1 MSNISSFYQSEGSQK
16 FDEARRKAFIAGVFD
31 TLLRQSGTMLSLDE
45 VRARLKVR
53 GQRDLGLQT
62 VPIDRIVGSEGRYLD
77 FDRRFLPRSGKLRRR
92 WAEIHALVQQMANLP
107 PVELYKIG
115 DVYFVRD
122 GNHRISVARHMG
134 QKEIDAYVTEL
145 LVDVPLELNDSVR
158 DLLLKEEYSDFLEW
172 TELHRL
178 RPDQHIE
185 FSEAGGYLDLIQ
197 HINTHRYFM
206 GLEQQREISRA
217 EAVADWYDTVYLPL
231 VRAIRRHRALD
242 YFPGRTEADLYRWIA
257 AHRWTLLEQ
266 TGSDPGPECATQ
278 DFLERHLHTH
288 PLDALNSVLRQL
300 LVRLGVDARF
310 SGDVTEGAPDEP
322 R

>member
-1 MSNISSFYQSEGSQK
+1 MNRINSFYQNEGLHR

-31 TLLRQSGTMLSLDE
+31 ALLRQSGTMLSLDE

-62 VPIDRIVGSEGRYLD
+62 VLIDRIVGSEGRYLD

-92 WAEIHALVQQMANLP
+92 WAEIHALARQMANLP
-107 PVELYKIG
+107 PVELYRIG

-122 GNHRISVARHMG
+122 GNHRISVARQIG

-145 LVDVPLELNDSVR
+145 LVDVPLEPGDSVR

-178 RPDQHIE
+178 RPDQRIE
-185 FSEAGGYLDLIQ
+185 FSEPGGYLDLIQ
-197 HINTHRYFM
+197 HINGHRYFM
-206 GLEQQREISRA
+206 GLEQQREIARA
-217 EAVADWYDTVYLPL
+217 EAVADWYDTVYLPM
-231 VRAIRRHRALD
+231 VRAIRQHRALD

-257 AHRWTLLEQ
+257 AHRWALLEQ
-266 TGSDPGPECATQ
+266 TGRDPGPECATH
-278 DFLERHLHTH
+278 DFLERHLHRH
-288 PLDALNSVLRQL
+288 PLDALNGVFYQL
-300 LVRLGVDARF
+300 LARLGIDAHSSRH
-310 SGDVTEGAPDEP
+310 TNEGSPDEP
-322 R
+322 Q